1 MPLDDGAADRQAHP
15 RAARLR
21 RVERLE
27 RAIGL
32 QLTEP
37 DARVLD
43 HDDRP
48 RVIIDGFVRAADD
61 EPPPLGR
68 DIAHGLGRVDEE
80 VDEHLLELDAIAQN
94 RWQVHVQ

>member
-1 MPLDDGAADRQAHP
+1 VADRQAHAQ
-15 RAARLR
+15 AARFR

-27 RAIGL
+27 QAIGL
-32 QLTEP
+32 QLAEP

-43 HDDRP
+43 RDDRP
-48 RVIIDGFVRAADD
+48 RVIIDGLVRAADD

-68 DIAHGLGRVDEE
+68 DIAHGLGRIDEE
-80 VDEHLLELDAIAQN
+80 VDEHLLELNAIAQN